1 MWAINM
7 LTDKRSFGESQYLQ
21 RRKLMS
27 VSNVGGGN
35 YQPLAP
41 VEKPVQKN
49 QPLAPEAK
57 SDLTPA
63 PSQSNSSVDIVV

>member
-1 MWAINM
+1 
-7 LTDKRSFGESQYLQ
+7 
-21 RRKLMS
+21 MS
-27 VSNVGGGN
+27 VSNVDGGGN

-63 PSQSNSSVDIVV
+63 PSRSNSSVDIVV